1 MLYLHDV
8 WVNWFEAEENGYNV
22 CSYHEWRKEDKIE
35 LLDQVPLLYIKESL
49 YNYIENDMQDL
60 PEDLLHRIKKR
71 AYGRKGQI
79 RVPLD
84 YATVVTDGK
93 NILALDTGGY
103 KIPIKKSRLIP
114 RQELIVYNMIKN
126 RNKRTFKFNSKNYTK
141 KHHILSMAPELIF
154 GLTRRERQL
163 KQLLMMAL
171 DQLRI
176 KNNLEELRY
185 WLTEWNPKK
194 YPFIRFMNEKQVWR
208 ALYSGVKIGWSDDHE
223 SFGKKLIKGEPFL
236 EQMWHFEKIDEQNTT
251 KLI

>member
-22 CSYHEWRKEDKIE
+22 CSYYEWRKEDKIE
-35 LLDQVPLLYIKESL
+35 LLDQVPLLYITEPL

-60 PEDLLHRIKKR
+60 PEELLHRIKKR

-79 RVPLD
+79 RVPID

-114 RQELIVYNMIKN
+114 RQELNVYNMIKN
-126 RNKRTFKFNSKNYTK
+126 RNKMTFKFNSKEYNK
-141 KHHILSMAPELIF
+141 KYHILSMAPELIF

-194 YPFIRFMNEKQVWR
+194 YPFIRFMNEAQVWN
-208 ALYSGVKIGWSDDHE
+208 ALYAGVKIGWGDHHE
-223 SFGKKLIKGEPFL
+223 AFGRNLIKGEPFL
-236 EQMWHFEKIDEQNTT
+236 EQMWHLEQTDEQNTS